1 MPSLPVLIGGMILDV
16 QAVPTAA
23 YATQPGGTVP
33 GQIKMTSGGVARNV
47 AQCLAALLGP
57 ENAPMLISVIGQDSS
72 GDLLLQHWQS
82 LQLPCNGILRRG
94 GVSTPMTSYIFNQGG
109 DVAASIADVK
119 TVEEH
124 LKPADLQ
131 PFHSHLQQASI
142 VMLDANLSPETLEAA
157 CHMAR
162 AANVPVWFEPV
173 SVPKSVRASRVL
185 NCITYISPN
194 AHELIAMAV
203 AIDSTHSTELAN
215 KLLLQMAAGGAMP
228 AAKQLHLLA
237 PFLMSVLKVRTAVDP
252 SQLVSSML
260 FCLMF
265 QR

>member
-1 MPSLPVLIGGMILDV
+1 
-16 QAVPTAA
+16 
-23 YATQPGGTVP
+23 
-33 GQIKMTSGGVARNV
+33 
-47 AQCLAALLGP
+47 
-57 ENAPMLISVIGQDSS
+57 
-72 GDLLLQHWQS
+72 
-82 LQLPCNGILRRG
+82 
-94 GVSTPMTSYIFNQGG
+94 
-109 DVAASIADVK
+109 
-119 TVEEH
+119 
-124 LKPADLQ
+124 
-131 PFHSHLQQASI
+131 
-142 VMLDANLSPETLEAA
+142 
-157 CHMAR
+157 MAR
-162 AANVPVWFEPV
+162 AANVPFWFEPV

-203 AIDSTHSTELAN
+203 AIDSTHSTELAD

-252 SQLVSSML
+252 SQLVSSTL